1 MSTRTTS
8 SAPLNEIARS
18 RPYSRI
24 ASARMSRGSR
34 PAYSAAVAGRVLGSS
49 AIGSPGM
56 SAARWGEQGLLCH
69 VYRRRD
75 GLATTTPAV
84 GRPAAQIGVGTR
96 ASYLLAPSERDTA
109 RPVRPLQGSRLHWR
123 VRRRRRYL
131 LAPGAA
137 EILDTRVRMT

>member
-56 SAARWGEQGLLCH
+56 SAARVGRAGTPVSCLPAYGWIGNHDAGGGAPGHTDRRQHAGLVPAGALRTRYGAAGAAPTGVSAPLAGETST
-69 VYRRRD
+69 
-75 GLATTTPAV
+75 ATPARARR
-84 GRPAAQIGVGTR
+84 GRD
-96 ASYLLAPSERDTA
+96 S
-109 RPVRPLQGSRLHWR
+109 
-123 VRRRRRYL
+123 
-131 LAPGAA
+131 
-137 EILDTRVRMT
+137 